1 MGGLRLS
8 DLGTW
13 SSRLLD
19 SGTVGSG
26 AQGLRITG
34 FGGQGLS
41 GVGLSVGR
49 FRDLEFGANQRL
61 HSSSFLRL
69 PYRILYIYEPQKGTT
84 MEP

>member
-34 FGGQGLS
+34 VGGQGLS

-49 FRDLEFGANQRL
+49 FRAQRVQGTVVGNTFPN
-61 HSSSFLRL
+61 HNSSS
-69 PYRILYIYEPQKGTT
+69 
-84 MEP
+84 